1 MKTIESLS
9 TSELE
14 NWLKGNA
21 PSGDIIELERAA
33 VQYAC
38 RVELYSRPGGCNRA
52 DRPTHEAELILG
64 DKEEEIEEL
73 ESQIRDLKGDVSDEE
88 ERTEKANEDLGKA
101 NQQITELKDKLQVA
115 ATQIDELKSK
125 LIGKE

>member
-14 NWLKGNA
+14 NWMNGNA
-21 PSGDIIELERAA
+21 PSGNIIELERAA

-38 RVELYSRPGGCNRA
+38 RVELQSRPGGCNRA

-73 ESQIRDLKGDVSDEE
+73 KKEV
-88 ERTEKANEDLGKA
+88 EDLRKDA
-101 NQQITELKDKLQVA
+101 RDADDALSEAEDDIEELEEK
-115 ATQIDELKSK
+115 IEELEAK